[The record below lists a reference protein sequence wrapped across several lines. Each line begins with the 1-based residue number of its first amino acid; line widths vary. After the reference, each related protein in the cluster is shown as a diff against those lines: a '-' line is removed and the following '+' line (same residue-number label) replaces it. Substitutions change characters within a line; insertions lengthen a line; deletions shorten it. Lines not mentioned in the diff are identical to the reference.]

1 LNIDFASSSEHHSGG
16 KNLFEL
22 ENSANGKCANFSLS
36 QRRGSPE
43 IVERRRPTPFAI
55 ILFNDREKMFQNRHV
70 VGLDDTSLFGRP
82 AMQQGNIL
90 DIYAEN
96 AFFVMKDAEFSKLE
110 NPKIGTTFEYAVPLF
125 VGGALIRQ
133 EGGTTQAV
141 TSQ

>member
-1 LNIDFASSSEHHSGG
+1 
-16 KNLFEL
+16 L

-43 IVERRRPTPFAI
+43 IVERRPPAPFAI

-82 AMQQGNIL
+82 AMQQGNVL

-96 AFFVMKDAEFSKLE
+96 SFFVMKDAEFSKLE

>member
-1 LNIDFASSSEHHSGG
+1 
-16 KNLFEL
+16 
-22 ENSANGKCANFSLS
+22 
-36 QRRGSPE
+36 
-43 IVERRRPTPFAI
+43 
-55 ILFNDREKMFQNRHV
+55 MFQNRHV

-82 AMQQGNIL
+82 AMQQDNVL

-96 AFFVMKDAEFSKLE
+96 SFFVMKDAEFSKLE